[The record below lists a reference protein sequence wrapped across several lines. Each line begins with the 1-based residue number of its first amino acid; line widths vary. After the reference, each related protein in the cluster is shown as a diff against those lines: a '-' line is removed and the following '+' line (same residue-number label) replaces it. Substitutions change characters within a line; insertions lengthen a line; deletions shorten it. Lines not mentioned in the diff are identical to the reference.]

1 MHDKL
6 QILLEKIGLPNEYYS
21 YFKSGNLDKISGNK
35 NKDSYTFFITIEKS
49 LPLDIYHIFV
59 DLLTKSF
66 NEYKV
71 SVVFNAPFIE
81 INILKEYYQYFIG
94 NYAKEN
100 PLLGMFKDNDLLLDD
115 SKVIVE
121 VANKAESMKLNSI
134 KDKLIS
140 DLKEVGLDITF
151 QINVNKEK
159 SIEIKEKI
167 DAEMNVEVNKKELK
181 KKGNTIIMG
190 EEIKG
195 KAKPIN
201 ELVIEDNNVIV
212 EAYPFAIDYFD
223 NPRSAIRI
231 ITLKLHD
238 NTNSILCKIFYRD
251 KNDYEA
257 NKNKF
262 KVGKWYKIRGYTKND
277 SFSKELVLNV
287 RDINEINKEIVVI
300 KDEAKEKRVEL
311 HAHTFMSQMDGL
323 IEPSKLVKKAYEWG
337 HKSIAIT
344 DHNSVQA
351 FPDVYHTVTDINKKL
366 PEGSPR
372 FKALYGAE
380 FTMVD
385 DNVGITFRPTDDS
398 LLDSTYVVF
407 DFETTGFNAAGGD
420 QIIEVGA
427 VMLKNGEII
436 DRFEELIDPMRKLP
450 EKITEITG
458 ITDEMLKGKDSEE
471 MVIKRFKEWF
481 KDYPL
486 VAHNAKFDMSFLDMA
501 YKKYNLGEVKNTVI
515 DTLELSRALD
525 NSYNRHSLSAIV
537 KRYDVAFDEESHHRG
552 VYDAEATAL
561 VLNKMIK
568 KLVERNIETIKDLS
582 KLVSQEDT
590 YKFGRTYHVNVIA
603 RNKKGLKNLFK
614 LISYA
619 STKYLYKT
627 PRILRSEILA
637 HKEGLL
643 IGSGC
648 YESEV
653 FTQAKSKSE
662 EELTN
667 IINFYDYVEVQPL
680 DCYSHLLETDDFSS
694 KVELMEHVKK
704 IIRVTEASGKLMV
717 ATGDVHHLSKDD
729 KIYRKIIV
737 NQKVPGGGRHPLS
750 RSNITDIPSNHFRT
764 TEEMIND
771 FSFIDESIAKKIVI
785 ENPNKIS
792 DMVEEIEVIIETGG
806 VPFSPKIEN
815 SPEIVKD
822 LVYTKAREIYGDNLP
837 QIIEERLEKELSGII
852 NGGFDVIY
860 LIAQK
865 LVKKSNDDGYLVG
878 SRGSVGSSLVAT
890 FLGIS
895 EVNPLPPHYAC
906 SSCKESLFE
915 LDGKSLGASYSSG
928 FDLPDYNCPKC
939 NTKMEKD
946 GQDIPFATFL
956 GFDANKVP
964 DIDLNFSGDYQAI
977 AHEYTKEIFGEDN
990 VYRAGT
996 IGTVADKTAY
1006 GFVKGYCED
1015 NGITDMRGA
1024 EVERLAL
1031 GCTGVKRTTGQH
1043 PGGIVVIPNYMDVF
1057 DFTPYQYPADDEKSA
1072 WRTTH
1077 FDYHAIDQDVLKLD
1091 ILGHDDPTVLRML
1104 QDLTGVNVLK
1114 IPLDDK
1120 KVLSLFNSPKE
1131 LGVTEEQINC
1141 TTGTLGIPEFGT
1153 NLVIS
1158 MLDEIKPQTF
1168 ADLVKISG
1176 LSHGTGVYSGNA
1188 QDLIV
1193 NKTCEFKEVIG
1204 CRDDIMVYLIYNGLK
1219 PKDAFKIM
1227 EFVRKGKPSV
1237 DKEEWEKHA
1246 TTMRE
1251 AGIVD
1256 WYIDSCKKIQ
1266 YMFPKSHAAAYVM
1279 SGFRIAYF
1287 KLYHPLEY
1295 YASYFSIRSNGFDF
1309 PSMIKGYN
1317 GIKAKINELTLKARD
1332 ITNKE
1337 KDILDS
1343 LNIALEASARG
1354 IKIGNIDLYKSHSR
1368 NFIVS
1373 DDNTLIPPFRV
1384 LEGLGD
1390 TIADKI
1396 VEERDKA
1403 PFLSIEDFKKRGKVS
1418 ATVIDTMRLMG
1429 ILDDLDESSQLALF

>member
-1 MHDKL
+1 
-6 QILLEKIGLPNEYYS
+6 
-21 YFKSGNLDKISGNK
+21 
-35 NKDSYTFFITIEKS
+35 
-49 LPLDIYHIFV
+49 
-59 DLLTKSF
+59 
-66 NEYKV
+66 
-71 SVVFNAPFIE
+71 
-81 INILKEYYQYFIG
+81 
-94 NYAKEN
+94 
-100 PLLGMFKDNDLLLDD
+100 
-115 SKVIVE
+115 
-121 VANKAESMKLNSI
+121 
-134 KDKLIS
+134 
-140 DLKEVGLDITF
+140 
-151 QINVNKEK
+151 
-159 SIEIKEKI
+159 
-167 DAEMNVEVNKKELK
+167 
-181 KKGNTIIMG
+181 
-190 EEIKG
+190 
-195 KAKPIN
+195 
-201 ELVIEDNNVIV
+201 
-212 EAYPFAIDYFD
+212 
-223 NPRSAIRI
+223 
-231 ITLKLHD
+231 
-238 NTNSILCKIFYRD
+238 
-251 KNDYEA
+251 
-257 NKNKF
+257 
-262 KVGKWYKIRGYTKND
+262 
-277 SFSKELVLNV
+277 
-287 RDINEINKEIVVI
+287 
-300 KDEAKEKRVEL
+300 
-311 HAHTFMSQMDGL
+311 MSQMDGL

-337 HKSIAIT
+337 HKAIAIT
-344 DHNSVQA
+344 DHSSVQS
-351 FPDVYHTVTDINKKL
+351 FPEVYHTIMDINKKL

-380 FTMVD
+380 FVMVD
-385 DNVGITFRPTDDS
+385 DNIGITFRPSNQS
-398 LLDSTYVVF
+398 LIDTTFVVF

-427 VMLKNGEII
+427 VMLKDGNII
-436 DRFEELIDPMRKLP
+436 DRFSELIDPMRPLP

-458 ITDEMLKGKDSEE
+458 INDEMLKGKDSEE
-471 MVIKRFKEWF
+471 TVIKRFVEWY
-481 KDYPL
+481 KSYPL

-501 YKKYNLGEVKNTVI
+501 FKKYNLGEVKNTVV

-525 NSYNRHSLSAIV
+525 NNYNRHSLSAIV
-537 KRYDVAFDEESHHRG
+537 KRYDVEFDENSHHRG

-568 KLVERNIETIKDLS
+568 KLVERNIETIIDLN
-582 KLVSQEDT
+582 KLVAQDQI
-590 YKFGRTYHVNVIA
+590 YKYGTSYHVNVIA

-619 STKYLYKT
+619 STKYLYKS
-627 PRILRSEILA
+627 PRILRSEIIA
-637 HKEGLL
+637 NREGLL

-653 FTQAKSKSE
+653 FTQAKSKSD

-667 IINFYDYVEVQPL
+667 LINFYDYVEVQPL
-680 DCYSHLLETDDFSS
+680 DAYNHLLETNDFAN

-704 IIRVTEASGKLMV
+704 IIRITEQSGKIMV

-750 RSNITDIPSNHFRT
+750 RSNLTDIPSNHFRT
-764 TEEMIND
+764 TDEMMND
-771 FSFIDESIAKKIVI
+771 FSFIDAKLAKKIVI
-785 ENPNKIS
+785 DNPSIIN

-815 SPEIVKD
+815 SAQIVKD
-822 LVYTKAREIYGDNLP
+822 LVYSKAHELYGETLP
-837 QIIEERLEKELSGII
+837 NIIEERLEKELSGII

-890 FLGIS
+890 FLGVS
-895 EVNPLPPHYAC
+895 EVNPLPPHYVC
-906 SSCKESLFE
+906 PNCKASIF
-915 LDGKSLGASYSSG
+915 DIDDKPLGTTYSSG
-928 FDLPDYNCPKC
+928 FDLPDYKCPTC
-939 NTKMEKD
+939 NILMDKE

-964 DIDLNFSGDYQAI
+964 DIDLNFSGDYQAK

-1006 GFVKGYCED
+1006 GFVRGYCED

-1024 EVERLAL
+1024 EIERLAL

-1043 PGGIVVIPNYMDVF
+1043 PGGIVVIPSYMDVF
-1057 DFTPYQYPADDEKSA
+1057 DFTPYQYPADDETSP

-1091 ILGHDDPTVLRML
+1091 ILGHDDPTILRML
-1104 QDLTGVNVLK
+1104 QDLTGVDVLK

-1120 KVLSLFNSPKE
+1120 KVLSLFRSPKE
-1131 LGVTEEQINC
+1131 LGIKAEDINC
-1141 TTGTLGIPEFGT
+1141 STGTLGIPEFGT
-1153 NLVIS
+1153 SLVIS
-1158 MLDEIKPQTF
+1158 MLEETKPETF
-1168 ADLVKISG
+1168 ADLVKLSG

-1188 QDLIV
+1188 QDLIR
-1193 NKTCEFKEVIG
+1193 NKVCEFKDVIG
-1204 CRDDIMVYLIYNGLK
+1204 CRDDIMINLIYNGLK

-1227 EFVRKGKPSV
+1227 EFVRKGKPSI
-1237 DKEEWEKHA
+1237 DKEEWQKHA

-1251 AGIVD
+1251 AKIVE
-1256 WYIDSCKKIQ
+1256 WYIDSCQKIQ

-1279 SGFRIAYF
+1279 SGFRIAHF

-1295 YASYFSIRSNGFDF
+1295 YASYFSIRSNSFDL
-1309 PSMIKGYN
+1309 PSMMKGYQA
-1317 GIKAKINELTLKARD
+1317 IQSKINELTLKAKD
-1332 ITNKE
+1332 ATTKE
-1337 KDILDS
+1337 KEILDS
-1343 LNIALEASARG
+1343 LSIALEASARG
-1354 IKIGNIDLYKSHSR
+1354 IKFGNIDLYKSHSR
-1368 NFIVS
+1368 NFIV
-1373 DDNTLIPPFRV
+1373 DENNTLIPPFRV

-1396 VEERDKA
+1396 VEEREKA

-1418 ATVIDTMRLMG
+1418 STVIDTMRLMG